1 MRPVLILLRKS
12 LLSFWRSRTGALI
25 TFLVPI
31 GLIYLFGHIF
41 NLHGGTGGPSGIPV
55 AVVNQSAEPMA
66 AALVDALKADTA
78 LRILTTTTADDG
90 SERPLTEAD
99 VRRALHDNHYRFA
112 LVLPPDF
119 LSESGFGLK
128 LKFLSNPRNEIETQ
142 TVNGLLQKT
151 IFTNVPQLLGQSLQ
165 RAGRNHLG
173 AEQLSRF
180 NRSIAETVSTH
191 FGGDPAVLERR
202 IAAGDFFSPPASA
215 PASTATAD
223 PALRRLDPA
232 AADPAAS
239 SSNTSDFLSR
249 LIAIETEQVAGRE
262 TKNPM
267 AARLVGGYAIMF
279 LLFAVSNSAAT
290 FFEERNT
297 GVFQRLL
304 SSPVRPAHI
313 VWARFLFGVVL
324 GLLQIFVLFLAGRLF
339 YGLDIVSHAGALFF
353 VAFASAAAC
362 SAFGLLITAFS
373 SGPAASSG
381 LSTLVVLSMSAI
393 GGAWFPVS
401 FMPDYIQ
408 TLSKF
413 TLVYWSVEGFT
424 DVLWAGRSL
433 FEVLPKI
440 GVLFVIALGVMGVT
454 VWRFGRRNFFE

>member
-1 MRPVLILLRKS
+1 MRPVLILLRKN
-12 LLSFWRSRTGALI
+12 LLTFWRSRSGAAI

-41 NLHGGTGGPSGIPV
+41 NLHGRPGGGPSGIPV
-55 AVVNQSAEPMA
+55 AVVNQSPEPLA
-66 AALVDALKADTA
+66 AALVEALKADGS
-78 LRILTTTTADDG
+78 LRILTSTTAADG

-99 VRRALHDNHYRFA
+99 ARRALHDNDYRFA
-112 LVLPPDF
+112 LLLPPDF
-119 LSESGFGLK
+119 LPASGFGVK
-128 LKFLSNPRNEIETQ
+128 LKFLSNPRNDIEAQ

-151 IFTNVPQLLGQSLQ
+151 IFMSVPQLLGQSLQ
-165 RAGRNHLG
+165 RAGVNLIG
-173 AEQLSRF
+173 EAQLTQF
-180 NRSIAETVSTH
+180 NQSIATAISAH
-191 FGGDPAVLERR
+191 FGGDAATIERR
-202 IAAGDFFSPPASA
+202 IAAGDFFSGPPS
-215 PASTATAD
+215 
-223 PALRRLDPA
+223 
-232 AADPAAS
+232 AADGT
-239 SSNTSDFLSR
+239 TSRNATDFLSR
-249 LIAIETEQVAGRE
+249 LVVFETEQVAGQE

-279 LLFAVSNSAAT
+279 LLFAVSSSAAS

-304 SSPVRPAHI
+304 SSPVRPAHL

-324 GLLQIFVLFLAGRLF
+324 GLLQIFVLFLAGDLF
-339 YGLDIVSHAGALFF
+339 YGLDLADHASALAA
-353 VAFASAAAC
+353 VALASAAAC
-362 SAFGLLITAFS
+362 SAFGMLITALS
-373 SGPAASSG
+373 SSPAAASG
-381 LSTLVVLSMSAI
+381 LSTLIVLSMSAI

-433 FEVLPKI
+433 VEVLPKI
-440 GVLFVIALGVMGVT
+440 GVLFAIALGVMGVT
-454 VWRFGRRNFFE
+454 VWRFSRRNFFE

>member
-1 MRPVLILLRKS
+1 MRPVLVLLRKS
-12 LLSFWRSRTGALI
+12 LLTFWRSRSGAVI

-41 NLHGGTGGPSGIPV
+41 NLHGRSGGGPSGIPV
-55 AVVNQSAEPMA
+55 AVVNQSPEPMA
-66 AALVDALKADTA
+66 AALVEALKADGS
-78 LRILTTTTADDG
+78 LRILTSTTAADG
-90 SERPLTEAD
+90 SEHPLTEAG
-99 VRRALHDNHYRFA
+99 VRRALHDNDYRFA
-112 LVLPPDF
+112 LLLPPDF
-119 LSESGFGLK
+119 LPASGFGLK
-128 LKFLSNPRNEIETQ
+128 LKFLSNPRNEIEAQ
-142 TVNGLLQKT
+142 TVNGLLQK
-151 IFTNVPQLLGQSLQ
+151 IILMSMPQLLGQSLQ
-165 RAGRNHLG
+165 RAGANLIG
-173 AEQLSRF
+173 GEQLAQF
-180 NRSIAETVSTH
+180 NHSIAQAISTH
-191 FGGDPAVLERR
+191 FGGDAAEIERR
-202 IAAGDFFSPPASA
+202 IAAGDFFSGTPSA
-215 PASTATAD
+215 AGGPTPGNTAG
-223 PALRRLDPA
+223 
-232 AADPAAS
+232 
-239 SSNTSDFLSR
+239 FLSR
-249 LIAIETEQVAGRE
+249 LVAFETEQVSGQE

-279 LLFAVSNSAAT
+279 LLFAVSSSAAS

-324 GLLQIFVLFLAGRLF
+324 GLLQILVLFLAGHLF
-339 YGLDIVSHAGALFF
+339 YGLDLAAHAGALAA
-353 VAFASAAAC
+353 VALASAAAC
-362 SAFGLLITAFS
+362 SAFGMLITALS
-373 SGPAASSG
+373 SSPAAASG

-408 TLSKF
+408 TLSRF

-433 FEVLPKI
+433 VEVLPKI
-440 GVLFVIALGVMGVT
+440 SVLFAIALGVMGVT